1 MHHSEYSG
9 LVPWGNLT
17 ALLPTLGW
25 GAGTG
30 GKGDLVRIE
39 TLVVGDLGANCYLA
53 YDPTSSQGIVIDP
66 GDEGE
71 RILQRVAT
79 LGIQVA
85 AVVLTHFHFDHV
97 LAAEEVARDSEA
109 HIAIHRADSR
119 WLEESPPLFRQ
130 FIPHPPSLRASLLL
144 AEGDELAFGGA
155 RLKVLHTPGHSPGGI
170 SLWSEAEGLV
180 FTGDALFAGS
190 VGRTDLPGGN
200 HAKLIDGIRTRL
212 LALPD
217 ETIVYP
223 GHGPSTTVGA
233 ERGGNPWLQA

>member
-25 GAGTG
+25 GAGTR

-53 YDPTSSQGIVIDP
+53 YDPTSSQGVVIDP

-71 RILQRVAT
+71 RILQRVGE

-85 AVVLTHFHFDHV
+85 TVVLTHFHFDHV
-97 LAAEEVARDSEA
+97 LAAEEVARSAEA
-109 HIAIHRADSR
+109 PIAIHRDDAR

-130 FIPHPPSLRASLLL
+130 FILQPPSLRASLLL

-170 SLWSEAEGLV
+170 SLWSEAAGLV

-190 VGRTDLPGGN
+190 VGRTDLPGGD
-200 HAKLIDGIRTRL
+200 HAELIDGIRTRL
-212 LALPD
+212 LILPD

-233 ERGGNPWLQA
+233 ERGGNPWVQA